1 MKQQLADLRDHFGKS
16 GSCLSLLTYTRWW
29 NSLITLPR
37 PSNFILRV
45 SCLKQS
51 RKGGGLVRFIECV
64 HESYSKTKPCGK
76 VRAAEEGLGNCW
88 NLALIYS
95 FKDKTRG
102 KKWSSRRQRT
112 RTAMVD
118 CSEHASLR
126 NTYFHGNLVWP
137 YRFHALFVLLPIF
150 Q

>member
-1 MKQQLADLRDHFGKS
+1 MKLLKISRKLWKFNLNGLLSSYNETATYRLGKWRDHFGIS

-45 SCLKQS
+45 SCAKQS
-51 RKGGGLVRFIECV
+51 RKGRGLGRFIECV

-76 VRAAEEGLGNCW
+76 VRAAEGGLGHCW

-95 FKDKTRG
+95 FKAKTRG
-102 KKWSSRRQRT
+102 KNDLLEGNGREPQWWI
-112 RTAMVD
+112 VV
-118 CSEHASLR
+118 
-126 NTYFHGNLVWP
+126 NTPV
-137 YRFHALFVLLPIF
+137 
-150 Q
+150 